1 MEISGN
7 YLYKAPFLNV
17 VPSILSN
24 VNLDKMYENIT
35 RVKDSRAI

>member
-1 MEISGN
+1 MEISGK
-7 YLYKAPFLNV
+7 YLYKAPFLSV

-24 VNLDKMYENIT
+24 VNLKKMYESVA